1 MLPAGTSQLTYIHCS
16 LSGFAAVMLTERE
29 NNDTEM
35 PEDTSGR
42 EKQRDAGTERES

>member
-1 MLPAGTSQLTYIHCS
+1 MLPAGTSQLTYIHCI

-29 NNDTEM
+29 NDTEM